1 MPTTVTNTVDIT
13 ADPDD
18 VWAVLADLPAT
29 RWWLPGVV
37 AARMDGDV
45 RVCTMAD
52 GQEIHERISE
62 LSAGHRSF
70 RFEHLRM
77 PQPVQ
82 HSGGTFTVT
91 PGRRCRHRHGHAT
104 HHVRPARPDRRRG
117 AHRDDRAGV
126 RAVARLVAPLR
137 GGEGGLGRVA
147 RQHLVDRREPD
158 EPLGGT
164 HPTSAGVVTSACR
177 G

>member
-62 LSAGHRSF
+62 LSARHRSF
-70 RFEHLRM
+70 RFEHLRV
-77 PQPVQ
+77 PLPVQ

-91 PGRRCRHRHGHAT
+91 PGAAAGTATVTLRTTFDPLDPTAVEGLTGMIEQAFRQSLDSLRRYVEEKA
-104 HHVRPARPDRRRG
+104 AWD
-117 AHRDDRAGV
+117 A
-126 RAVARLVAPLR
+126 
-137 GGEGGLGRVA
+137 
-147 RQHLVDRREPD
+147 
-158 EPLGGT
+158 
-164 HPTSAGVVTSACR
+164 
-177 G
+177 